1 MSKKPNLK
9 TKKKDRD
16 EKPLKKKS
24 TAAKSTKKDSKKKEK
39 VLKPMGMIVGSDLTE
54 KLEPL
59 TWTEEKPKSVS
70 GVNIEGRKLI
80 RKSGI
85 YNYDKKIMK
94 EYNELADQVL
104 EIRSQMQKLLD
115 KAGLKFS

>member
-1 MSKKPNLK
+1 MSKKKLNPK
-9 TKKKDRD
+9 TKKDRD

-24 TAAKSTKKDSKKKEK
+24 TAAKSTKKDSRNKEK
-39 VLKPMGMIVGSDLTE
+39 VLKPMGMIVLTETE

-85 YNYDKKIMK
+85 YNYNEEIMK

-104 EIRSQMQKLLD
+104 EIRSQMRKLLD